1 MFTCT
6 VGTIREPNT
15 PFTNS
20 IMWIISALFGR
31 KIGMGP
37 ELSTLFRCCNY
48 PHYSRIG
55 IRLGICER
63 NSKIMR
69 IISKVRSKVTFFP
82 SRSSV
87 FFEFFLM
94 GARKKKCGL
103 FSRVQSLWTQFL
115 LNYPHNSY
123 ADNWGMLL
131 WKGYK
136 FHINQSLAP
145 QSITQ

>member
-55 IRLGICER
+55 MQTQNLWTQFQNNADNFQGAVKGHLFPLTLIRL
-63 NSKIMR
+63 
-69 IISKVRSKVTFFP
+69 
-82 SRSSV
+82 
-87 FFEFFLM
+87 FEFFLM
-94 GARKKKCGL
+94 GARKTKCGL